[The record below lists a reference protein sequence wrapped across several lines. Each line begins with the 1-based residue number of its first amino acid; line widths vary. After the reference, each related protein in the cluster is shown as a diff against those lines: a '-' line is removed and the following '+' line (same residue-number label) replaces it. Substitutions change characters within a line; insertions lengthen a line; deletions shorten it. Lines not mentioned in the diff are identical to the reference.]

1 MRSSMI
7 YHALLSKW
15 QTFWY
20 NFAWSDWLTYVDGWI
35 PRLALSVPIVGYLIL
50 FNDTVSHALEFVHI
64 TSQPINEIGLTGTQ
78 RLRFIYFGL
87 IALGVSNFIFRLKRP
102 FAFRYGTNV
111 KDYSKACLDL
121 FNLYDFVQLH
131 DTIRLEGHKTP
142 QGNYNDSEWDGFLK
156 AATNTGEGTDRVERD
171 GNWDDA
177 CGRYGNLLRAIL
189 SETFFRQ
196 NIRRRLWLVTCVIL
210 STLGY
215 LLLAVPSIDLFVK
228 VLRSSVAGL

>member
-1 MRSSMI
+1 MI

-20 NFAWSDWLTYVDGWI
+20 NFAWSDWLPYVDGWI

-50 FNDTVSHALEFVHI
+50 FNDTVSHALEFVYI

-78 RLRFIYFGL
+78 RLRFIYFAL

-121 FNLYDFVQLH
+121 FTLYDFVQLH
-131 DTIRLEGHKTP
+131 DTIRLERHKTP
-142 QGNYNDSEWDGFLK
+142 KGNYDDSEWDGFVE

-171 GNWDDA
+171 GSWDDA
-177 CGRYGNLLRAIL
+177 CRRYGNLLRSIL

-196 NIRRRLWLVTCVIL
+196 NIRRRHWLAICVIL

-215 LLLAVPSIDLFVK
+215 LLLSVPSIDLFVK
-228 VLRSSVAGL
+228 VVRSSVAGL